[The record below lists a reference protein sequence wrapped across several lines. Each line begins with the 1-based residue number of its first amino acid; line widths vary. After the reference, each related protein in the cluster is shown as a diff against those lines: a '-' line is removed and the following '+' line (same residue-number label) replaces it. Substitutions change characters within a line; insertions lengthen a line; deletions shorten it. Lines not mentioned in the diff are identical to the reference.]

1 MLVFCRQM
9 SRHNMTFEFILS
21 RQMLRHDTT
30 FAVLVSE
37 IKNLFRKREYTKKT
51 SFAPN
56 LQVSTI
62 FIPTLKLT

>member
-1 MLVFCRQM
+1 
-9 SRHNMTFEFILS
+9 MTFEFILS

-30 FAVLVSE
+30 FAVLVS
-37 IKNLFRKREYTKKT
+37 KNLFEKREYTPKIS